1 MARVL
6 DRGPESYAVTYASH
20 ALGTLD
26 RFGLDKPGATEK
38 GEDKEDD
45 RKLFSTHGKT
55 VVRSSQR
62 RKQAEQSLVQE
73 QTRLLDLQT
82 DALRM
87 TVELGGVHAL
97 HFGHAGL
104 ILPSVL
110 NPDGIFE
117 DIRPLGQVIQ
127 VEVRRPCPGWI
138 RNNQARP
145 DTCNGKGR

>member
-1 MARVL
+1 M
-6 DRGPESYAVTYASH
+6 
-20 ALGTLD
+20 
-26 RFGLDKPGATEK
+26 
-38 GEDKEDD
+38 
-45 RKLFSTHGKT
+45 
-55 VVRSSQR
+55 VRSSQT
-62 RKQAEQSLVQE
+62 RKQAEQSLVKE

-117 DIRPLGQVIQ
+117 DIVPLG
-127 VEVRRPCPGWI
+127 R
-138 RNNQARP
+138 
-145 DTCNGKGR
+145 